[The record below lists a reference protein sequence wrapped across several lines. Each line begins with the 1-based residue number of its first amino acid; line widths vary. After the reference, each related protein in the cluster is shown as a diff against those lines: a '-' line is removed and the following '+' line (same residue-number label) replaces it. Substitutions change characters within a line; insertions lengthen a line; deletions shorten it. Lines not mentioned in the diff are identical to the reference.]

1 MLALRMYFWGAWT
14 PSSATVSAAV
24 TLTLPSA
31 GGGGEMRVY
40 PYNLDSFFE
49 VREEYLRRVHS
60 AAEQEVPIEVV
71 SERIANLIT
80 DDNARQDFAA
90 IVAAREKA
98 YQSAKVAATAQE
110 LKGHAATITRLT
122 LQLAELNA
130 IMRLDDEVILLLL
143 LTE

>member
-1 MLALRMYFWGAWT
+1 
-14 PSSATVSAAV
+14 
-24 TLTLPSA
+24 
-31 GGGGEMRVY
+31 MRVY
-40 PYNLDSFFE
+40 PYDLDSFFE

-60 AAEQEVPIEVV
+60 AAEQEVPLEDV
-71 SERIANLIT
+71 SQRIADLTT

-90 IVAAREKA
+90 IVSAREKA

-122 LQLAELNA
+122 MQLAELNA